1 MSEEIRRV
9 FDEMLAPPHPALGA
23 MVRARLETDAVR
35 NGAGAFA
42 RFARFGAAAV
52 AILIVGALSLGV
64 LYAIANRGQQ
74 QPGRNGV
81 ATSPSP
87 SPSAS
92 PSPPRAA
99 NASCAATY
107 TVNGNVLT
115 VTIVTDGAP
124 ILGSFSVTDQLGDQG
139 FNQAS
144 NIQRG
149 QTTLQRS
156 VNVSPPVIRVE
167 ISLES
172 INHSFDPILCVATP
186 AG

>member
-1 MSEEIRRV
+1 MARAMEDGTIR
-9 FDEMLAPPHPALGA
+9 D
-23 MVRARLETDAVR
+23 
-35 NGAGAFA
+35 
-42 RFARFGAAAV
+42 AAAGDTAAFEV
-52 AILIVGALSLGV
+52 LLSPL
-64 LYAIANRGQQ
+64 LTPAFKLATLLLQ

-99 NASCAATY
+99 SASCAATY

>member
-64 LYAIANRGQQ
+64 FYVIANRGQQ

-92 PSPPRAA
+92 PSDSTSSSPTPTDT
-99 NASCAATY
+99 SSAT
-107 TVNGNVLT
+107 
-115 VTIVTDGAP
+115 P
-124 ILGSFSVTDQLGDQG
+124 
-139 FNQAS
+139 
-144 NIQRG
+144 
-149 QTTLQRS
+149 TTTPS
-156 VNVSPPVIRVE
+156 SPPTT
-167 ISLES
+167 S
-172 INHSFDPILCVATP
+172 
-186 AG
+186 